1 MVGMDSNK
9 GRKVFIV
16 FNYVFCIFVGL
27 VCVVPIIHIL
37 AISLSSANAVFSGHV
52 TFLPV
57 ESTWGNYNI
66 VIRDY
71 RFFQSYLITFVRAAL
86 GLGISLVLTILAA
99 YPMSLRKVNFPARG
113 FFVYYFLIPMIF
125 SGGMIPT
132 YLVVKELSMLNTLW
146 ALLLPCALSTYNL
159 ILMMNFM
166 KSLPE
171 SLSESAFLDGAGHWI
186 TLVRIILP
194 LSMPSIATVSL
205 FIVLHHWNAW
215 FDGSIYIVD
224 QHLKPLQ
231 TYLRSTVLTDASIA
245 DLAANNSEDAA
256 ALMSAD
262 GSNAA
267 KIFLAMVPI
276 LCVYPF
282 VQKHFVKGVVRG
294 SVKE

>member
-1 MVGMDSNK
+1 MVGMNNSK
-9 GRKVFIV
+9 SRKVFIV
-16 FNYVFCIFVGL
+16 FNYVFCIVVAL
-27 VCVVPIIHIL
+27 VCVVPIIHIF

-57 ESTWGNYNI
+57 EPSWNNYHI
-66 VIRDY
+66 VMRDY
-71 RFFQSYLITFVRAAL
+71 RFFQSYLITFVRSVL
-86 GLGISLVLTILAA
+86 GLAVGLLLTILAA

-113 FFVYYFLIPMIF
+113 FFVIYFLIPMIF

-132 YLVVKELSMLNTLW
+132 YLVVKEVGLLDTLW
-146 ALLLPCALSTYNL
+146 ALILPCALSTYNL

-171 SLSESAFLDGAGHWI
+171 SLSESAFLDGAGHWT
-186 TLVRIILP
+186 TLVRIIIP
-194 LSMPSIATVSL
+194 LSAPSIATVSL
-205 FIVLHHWNAW
+205 FIVLQHWNAW
-215 FDGSIYIVD
+215 FDGSVYIVS
-224 QHLKPLQ
+224 QNLKPLQ
-231 TYLRSTVLTDASIA
+231 TYLRSMVLSDASIA
-245 DLAANNSEDAA
+245 DLAATSSDDVVS
-256 ALMSAD
+256 LMSAD